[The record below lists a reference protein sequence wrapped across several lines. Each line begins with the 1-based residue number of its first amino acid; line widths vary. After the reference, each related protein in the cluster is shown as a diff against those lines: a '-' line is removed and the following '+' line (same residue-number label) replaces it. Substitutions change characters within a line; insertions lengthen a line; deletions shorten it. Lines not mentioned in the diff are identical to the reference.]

1 MFARFRR
8 NKQRRHSKS
17 SHTAGEEV
25 EKAGD
30 SRCALLADL
39 ERIAPGLGLQHL
51 QFAEESI
58 SNLHLDKDALTLS
71 DVQRL
76 LYLVGMN
83 PTKETLEE
91 IMDRVLGP
99 LPTTSQPPPQP
110 PQPSAESY
118 GKNAWDSF
126 QRSMSL
132 QFGITPSELR
142 KPEVPGRLLDLR
154 GFLMTWAQYQLMDE
168 GEHELL
174 QQAFRFFDRDGNGH
188 ITVQEFQEVMMEL
201 GDDKLTKDECELFIQ
216 LIDKDGDEEVQI
228 DEFLS
233 ALHSKN
239 SGQLLEMTVQ
249 TTSEDEGADPC
260 GTNTSGNVEPNR
272 YESAKSTLDFAPS
285 DGMTVKSYVGV
296 EEGSSEDVMD
306 MVPIPDAS
314 LSSTSQQAHPD
325 QSQQV
330 APRFFGRGNSI
341 SPLSSCCK
349 EAAL

>member
-1 MFARFRR
+1 M
-8 NKQRRHSKS
+8 
-17 SHTAGEEV
+17 
-25 EKAGD
+25 
-30 SRCALLADL
+30 
-39 ERIAPGLGLQHL
+39 
-51 QFAEESI
+51 
-58 SNLHLDKDALTLS
+58 
-71 DVQRL
+71 
-76 LYLVGMN
+76 
-83 PTKETLEE
+83 
-91 IMDRVLGP
+91 
-99 LPTTSQPPPQP
+99 
-110 PQPSAESY
+110 QPSS
-118 GKNAWDSF
+118 
-126 QRSMSL
+126 
-132 QFGITPSELR
+132 I
-142 KPEVPGRLLDLR
+142 
-154 GFLMTWAQYQLMDE
+154 
-168 GEHELL
+168 
-174 QQAFRFFDRDGNGH
+174 
-188 ITVQEFQEVMMEL
+188 
-201 GDDKLTKDECELFIQ
+201 LFEWQ
-216 LIDKDGDEEVQI
+216 VQI